1 MAIPNHLPDTEVV
14 LLEIEI
20 LLTVVSIG
28 AWGGFVGFFLR
39 KSKAQVN
46 DSHRNIV
53 NCLIQMII
61 SCFSSFLL
69 SAFAIEHGASFN
81 MVLLAAG
88 LGGVFAAPILKLLGE
103 KVKKYL
109 GSENF
114 K

>member
-1 MAIPNHLPDTEVV
+1 MTIPNHLPTTEVV

-20 LLTVVSIG
+20 LLTVISIG

-39 KSKAQVN
+39 KGKNPVN
-46 DSHRNIV
+46 DAHRNIV

-69 SAFAIEHGASFN
+69 SAIAIEQGVSFN

-88 LGGVFAAPILKLLGE
+88 LGGVFAAPILKLLGD

-109 GSENF
+109 GSENI